1 MFLSVVMRSLFV
13 QKVVKCCF
21 RLMQILL
28 LMRDWQLTILGTLWI
43 IGQVMDKLLDG
54 IACHEILKDKVSLNG
69 FY

>member
-1 MFLSVVMRSLFV
+1 MRSLFV

-28 LMRDWQLTILGTLWI
+28 LMRDWQLTILGTLWL
-43 IGQVMDKLLDG
+43 IGQVMDMMLDG
-54 IACHEILKDKVSLNG
+54 IAYHEILKDKGLSNG

>member
-1 MFLSVVMRSLFV
+1 MRSLFV

-28 LMRDWQLTILGTLWI
+28 LMRDWQLTILGTLWL
-43 IGQVMDKLLDG
+43 IGQVMDMMLDG
-54 IACHEILKDKVSLNG
+54 IACYKILKDKGLSNE